1 MLSSQVEDLECPVCY
16 MRFQNSSQ
24 GKPYIL
30 TSCGHSVCE
39 LCLKQTMT
47 SQISEQSFNV
57 SCPICRGAT
66 KYSSIPKIE
75 DFKINYSLLEAID
88 SISKLKTV
96 IKELKGNICP
106 IHNNTL
112 NIMCLDPKCAN
123 ETLNCFRCTVS
134 HHHSCEENFQLE
146 LADVK
151 TKIKFEP
158 YSINIELFETKI
170 SSYIEMYKQVVMEKI
185 DTLFRNF
192 ILTVKNKICPL
203 TIEDLVKNKGHYK
216 IEIVKFE
223 LNTNLLIAPDK
234 IGQDTKSTLK
244 QKKKSK
250 KEKAR
255 LDADLLTGSM
265 EFMNL
270 RPELHKTDVK
280 EVESRSILK
289 ICAQN
294 KSKVEEML
302 KMEKLSNMIWI
313 GFQNENFSEVS
324 SILKEYL
331 SHFDD

>member
-1 MLSSQVEDLECPVCY
+1 
-16 MRFQNSSQ
+16 
-24 GKPYIL
+24 
-30 TSCGHSVCE
+30 
-39 LCLKQTMT
+39 
-47 SQISEQSFNV
+47 
-57 SCPICRGAT
+57 
-66 KYSSIPKIE
+66 
-75 DFKINYSLLEAID
+75 
-88 SISKLKTV
+88 
-96 IKELKGNICP
+96 
-106 IHNNTL
+106 
-112 NIMCLDPKCAN
+112 
-123 ETLNCFRCTVS
+123 
-134 HHHSCEENFQLE
+134 
-146 LADVK
+146 
-151 TKIKFEP
+151 
-158 YSINIELFETKI
+158 
-170 SSYIEMYKQVVMEKI
+170 MYKQVVMEKI